1 MQPAS
6 RKDLDVESFI
16 ESAATDPRNKGEGP
30 CGNKH
35 HDEPVTK
42 EVKEQGPWNWAAN
55 QFGVWANCPRCGLR
69 MGYWPLKG
77 RTGRYR
83 EMENPEVVRTAL
95 ANLRDQ
101 GWEKYSAD
109 LVRAEIKIVEG
120 RMAKQ
125 RTSAAKAEPAAK
137 QTARR
142 FKPQTRG
149 GANSS
154 KTQQE
159 QDDDE
164 MDGVQDLISM
174 SKEAEEL
181 KEMVEELR
189 RENKK
194 LLQSAAAD
202 KEKTKEEASGGQ

>member
-1 MQPAS
+1 M
-6 RKDLDVESFI
+6 ETFI
-16 ESAATDPRNKGEGP
+16 ESAATDPRNLGEGP
-30 CGNKH
+30 CGNMH
-35 HDEPVTK
+35 HNEPVTK
-42 EVKEQGPWNWAAN
+42 EVEEQGPFSWAAN
-55 QFGVWANCPRCGLR
+55 QYGVWANCPRCGLR
-69 MGYWPLKG
+69 MGYWPLKD
-77 RTGRYR
+77 RTGRFR
-83 EMENPEVVRTAL
+83 ETENPEVVRMAL
-95 ANLRDQ
+95 ANLREQ
-101 GWEKYSAD
+101 GWEKYCAD

-125 RTSAAKAEPAAK
+125 RAAAVKFEKAAK
-137 QTARR
+137 QTARH
-142 FKPQTRG
+142 FKPR
-149 GANSS
+149 
-154 KTQQE
+154 QE

-164 MDGVQDLISM
+164 MDGVQDLMSM